1 MKKLYILFFLILNY
15 NCIIAQSEKDLLFI
29 VNDSSV
35 YIDEFQRVYNK
46 NIDLINDPNQKNID
60 NYLDLFINYKLK
72 LAEAYNLGMHKQDN
86 YLKELSKY
94 SKQLQTTYLTDKET
108 ENKFLKEAYER
119 TRYEVN
125 VSHVLIR
132 LDEFEKDSSAINKL
146 NNLRQAFSKLTTK
159 EFNDRYNLEDKMIV
173 EDLGYFS
180 AFKMIY
186 KFENIAYKTDINDV
200 SFPFRTKF
208 GYHILKVNDKRI
220 SLGEI
225 NVGHIM
231 IYKNKKDSN
240 KKINN
245 ILDSINSGTSF
256 EYLAKK
262 YSEDKNSSFKGG
274 RLNPFSSGQ
283 INSIPFEKAAFD
295 LKNKGDY
302 SKPIETKYGWH
313 IIKLYSKND
322 TKSYDDIKYELLN
335 KLKKSSRFNFISDS
349 FYYSLLKKYNLD
361 YDNKALTYFNS
372 IIDTSFFEKNWKIP
386 EDLDEEKSL
395 VTIINKTF
403 SYLDFATYLEES
415 QSKNSNK
422 MSDDFIKDK
431 YKSFLNSEM
440 LEVYKNNL
448 ENDNA
453 EYRGVLKEYREGLL
467 LFNLMQDK
475 IWTYNE
481 SDSLKLKEFYTANK
495 SEYNSFEEDR
505 GKIIG
510 DFQDNLERNWIKE
523 LKTKYSVNIN
533 NKSVRRLKKILQND

>member
-15 NCIIAQSEKDLLFI
+15 NCLIAQSEKDLLFI

-119 TRYEVN
+119 TRYEVS

-159 EFNDRYNLEDKMIV
+159 EFNDKYNLEDKMIV

-186 KFENIAYKTDINDV
+186 EFENIAYKTDLNDV

-386 EDLDEEKSL
+386 EDLDEEKSF
-395 VTIINKTF
+395 VTIINKTL
-403 SYLDFATYLEES
+403 SYLDFATYLEEN
-415 QSKNSNK
+415 QSKNFNK

>member
-15 NCIIAQSEKDLLFI
+15 NCLIAQSEKDLLFI

-231 IYKNKKDSN
+231 IYKNKKESN

-403 SYLDFATYLEES
+403 SYLDFATYLEEN
-415 QSKNSNK
+415 QSKNSNM

>member
-15 NCIIAQSEKDLLFI
+15 NCLIAQSEKDLLFI

-132 LDEFEKDSSAINKL
+132 LGEFEKDSSAINKL

>member
-15 NCIIAQSEKDLLFI
+15 NCLIAQSEKDLLFI

-372 IIDTSFFEKNWKIP
+372 IIDASFFEKNWKIP

-403 SYLDFATYLEES
+403 SYLDFATYLEEN
-415 QSKNSNK
+415 QSKNSN
-422 MSDDFIKDK
+422 MISDDFIKDK

>member
-1 MKKLYILFFLILNY
+1 MKKLYILFFLTLSY
-15 NCIIAQSEKDLLFI
+15 NFVISQSEKDLLFT

-119 TRYEVN
+119 TRYEVS

-132 LDEFEKDSSAINKL
+132 LDEFEKDSGAINKL

-159 EFNDRYNLEDKMIV
+159 EFNDKYNLEDKMIV

-186 KFENIAYKTDINDV
+186 EFENIAYKTDVNDV

-372 IIDTSFFEKNWKIP
+372 IIDASFFEKNWKIP

-403 SYLDFATYLEES
+403 SYLDFATYLEEN
-415 QSKNSNK
+415 QSKNSNM

-453 EYRGVLKEYREGLL
+453 EYRGVIKEYREGLL

-523 LKTKYSVNIN
+523 LKTKYSININ

>member
-15 NCIIAQSEKDLLFI
+15 NCLIAQSEKDLLFI

-146 NNLRQAFSKLTTK
+146 NNLRQEFSKLTTK

-186 KFENIAYKTDINDV
+186 KFENIAYKTDVNEV

-349 FYYSLLKKYNLD
+349 FYSSLLKKYNLD

-372 IIDTSFFEKNWKIP
+372 IIDASFFEKNWKIP
-386 EDLDEEKSL
+386 EDLDEEKNL

-415 QSKNSNK
+415 QSKNPNK
-422 MSDDFIKDK
+422 MSDHFIKDN

-440 LEVYKNNL
+440 LEFYKDNL
-448 ENDNA
+448 ENDNS

-475 IWTYNE
+475 IWIYNE

>member
-15 NCIIAQSEKDLLFI
+15 NCLIAQSEKDLLFI

-283 INSIPFEKAAFD
+283 INSIPFEKAAFN

-372 IIDTSFFEKNWKIP
+372 IIDASFFEKNWKIP

-403 SYLDFATYLEES
+403 SYLDFATYLEEN
-415 QSKNSNK
+415 QSKNSNM

>member
-15 NCIIAQSEKDLLFI
+15 NFVISQSEKDLLFI
-29 VNDSSV
+29 INDSSV

-119 TRYEVN
+119 TRYEVS

-159 EFNDRYNLEDKMIV
+159 EFNDKYNLEDKMIV

-186 KFENIAYKTDINDV
+186 EFENIAYKTDLNDV

-386 EDLDEEKSL
+386 EDLDEEKSF
-395 VTIINKTF
+395 VTIINKTL
-403 SYLDFATYLEES
+403 SYLDFATYLEEN
-415 QSKNSNK
+415 QSKNFNK

>member
-1 MKKLYILFFLILNY
+1 MNKIFLFFFFFSFSFSQN
-15 NCIIAQSEKDLLFI
+15 EKDVLFS
-29 VNDSSV
+29 VNDSPV
-35 YIDEFQRVYNK
+35 YVDEFHRVYNK
-46 NIDLINDPNQKNID
+46 NIDLIKDSDQRD
-60 NYLDLFINYKLK
+60 VQTYLDLFINYKLK
-72 LAEAYNLGMHKQDN
+72 LAEAYRLDLQKDNN
-86 YLKELSKY
+86 YLKELNKY
-94 SKQLQTTYLTDKET
+94 AKQLQNSYLTDKET
-108 ENKFLKEAYER
+108 EEKFLKEAYER
-119 TRYEVN
+119 TKYEVK

-132 LDEFEKDSSAINKL
+132 HSESEKDSIKVIEKLKNFRNDFLKL
-146 NNLRQAFSKLTTK
+146 NIDN
-159 EFNDRYNLEDKMIV
+159 FNKKHNKNNKYIV

-186 KFENIAYKTDINDV
+186 EFENIAYKTDVNDV

-283 INSIPFEKAAFD
+283 INSIPFEKAAFN

-372 IIDTSFFEKNWKIP
+372 IIDASFFEKNWKIP

-403 SYLDFATYLEES
+403 SYLDFATYLEEN
-415 QSKNSNK
+415 QSKNSN
-422 MSDDFIKDK
+422 MISDDFIKDK

-481 SDSLKLKEFYTANK
+481 SDSLKLKEFYTTNK

>member
-1 MKKLYILFFLILNY
+1 
-15 NCIIAQSEKDLLFI
+15 
-29 VNDSSV
+29 
-35 YIDEFQRVYNK
+35 
-46 NIDLINDPNQKNID
+46 
-60 NYLDLFINYKLK
+60 
-72 LAEAYNLGMHKQDN
+72 
-86 YLKELSKY
+86 
-94 SKQLQTTYLTDKET
+94 
-108 ENKFLKEAYER
+108 
-119 TRYEVN
+119 
-125 VSHVLIR
+125 
-132 LDEFEKDSSAINKL
+132 
-146 NNLRQAFSKLTTK
+146 
-159 EFNDRYNLEDKMIV
+159 
-173 EDLGYFS
+173 
-180 AFKMIY
+180 
-186 KFENIAYKTDINDV
+186 
-200 SFPFRTKF
+200 
-208 GYHILKVNDKRI
+208 
-220 SLGEI
+220 
-225 NVGHIM
+225 M
-231 IYKNKKDSN
+231 IYKNKKDSK

-245 ILDSINSGTSF
+245 ILDSINSGTNF

-274 RLNPFSSGQ
+274 RLPPLISGQ

-403 SYLDFATYLEES
+403 SYLDFATYLEEN

-422 MSDDFIKDK
+422 MSDDFIKEK

>member
-1 MKKLYILFFLILNY
+1 MKKLYILFFLTLSY
-15 NCIIAQSEKDLLFI
+15 NFVISQSEKDLLFI

-119 TRYEVN
+119 TRYEVS

-159 EFNDRYNLEDKMIV
+159 EFNDKYNLEDKMIV

-186 KFENIAYKTDINDV
+186 EFENIAYKTDVNDV

-403 SYLDFATYLEES
+403 SYLDFATYLEEN
-415 QSKNSNK
+415 QSKNSNM

-453 EYRGVLKEYREGLL
+453 EYRGVIKEYREGLL

>member
-15 NCIIAQSEKDLLFI
+15 NCLIAQSEKDLLFI

-231 IYKNKKDSN
+231 IYKNKKESN

-372 IIDTSFFEKNWKIP
+372 IIDASFFEKSWKIP
-386 EDLDEEKSL
+386 EDIDEEKSL

-403 SYLDFATYLEES
+403 SYLDFATYLEEN
-415 QSKNSNK
+415 QSKNSNM

>member
-1 MKKLYILFFLILNY
+1 M
-15 NCIIAQSEKDLLFI
+15 
-29 VNDSSV
+29 
-35 YIDEFQRVYNK
+35 
-46 NIDLINDPNQKNID
+46 
-60 NYLDLFINYKLK
+60 
-72 LAEAYNLGMHKQDN
+72 
-86 YLKELSKY
+86 
-94 SKQLQTTYLTDKET
+94 
-108 ENKFLKEAYER
+108 
-119 TRYEVN
+119 
-125 VSHVLIR
+125 
-132 LDEFEKDSSAINKL
+132 
-146 NNLRQAFSKLTTK
+146 
-159 EFNDRYNLEDKMIV
+159 
-173 EDLGYFS
+173 
-180 AFKMIY
+180 
-186 KFENIAYKTDINDV
+186 
-200 SFPFRTKF
+200 
-208 GYHILKVNDKRI
+208 
-220 SLGEI
+220 
-225 NVGHIM
+225 
-231 IYKNKKDSN
+231 
-240 KKINN
+240 
-245 ILDSINSGTSF
+245 
-256 EYLAKK
+256 
-262 YSEDKNSSFKGG
+262 
-274 RLNPFSSGQ
+274 
-283 INSIPFEKAAFD
+283 
-295 LKNKGDY
+295 
-302 SKPIETKYGWH
+302 
-313 IIKLYSKND
+313 
-322 TKSYDDIKYELLN
+322 
-335 KLKKSSRFNFISDS
+335 
-349 FYYSLLKKYNLD
+349 LKKYNLD

-372 IIDTSFFEKNWKIP
+372 IIDASFFEKNWKMP